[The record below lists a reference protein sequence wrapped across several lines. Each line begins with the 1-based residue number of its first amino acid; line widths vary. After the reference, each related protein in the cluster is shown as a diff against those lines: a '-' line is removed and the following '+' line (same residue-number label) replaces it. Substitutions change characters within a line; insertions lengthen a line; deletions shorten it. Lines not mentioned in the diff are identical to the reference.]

1 MNYFQSEGQ
10 IYQYDT
16 HSFMPKMVLFALL
29 WLQSY
34 NKFRKKPKRNA
45 QKWLYFWLNQKK

>member
-1 MNYFQSEGQ
+1 MNYFLSKGP

-16 HSFMPKMVLFALL
+16 HSFMPKMVLFTLL

-34 NKFRKKPKRNA
+34 NKFRKNHKRSA
-45 QKWLYFWLNQKK
+45 QKSVYLWLNQKK